1 MTRHVDVL
9 IIGAGLS
16 GIGAACHL
24 VREQTGRSYAILER
38 RENIGGTWDLFKYPG
53 IRSDSDMLTFGFG
66 FRPWIGTKV
75 LADGG
80 SIRQYV
86 EDTAKE
92 YGVTDHITFGR
103 KVVHLAFDRATAQWT
118 VEALIEATGET
129 ETWTADVVV
138 GASGYYNY
146 DEGFQPDFP
155 GQADFQGQIVHPQHW
170 PENLDYQGKK
180 VVVIGSGATAI
191 TLIPSM
197 ADDVEHITM
206 LQRSPTYI
214 QALPSDDPV
223 AIGFKKSR
231 VPDAIAYKI
240 GRARN
245 IALQRASFQLS
256 RTNPELSKKLIL
268 AQIRLQVGKHVDM
281 RHFTPSYNPW
291 DQRLCVVPNGDLF
304 KALKSGKADIVTDR
318 IAKFTE
324 EGILTESGQE
334 LEADIIVTATGLNVQ
349 ILGGA
354 TMTIDGEPVK
364 MNETVAYKS
373 VLYSDIPNFLMI
385 LGYTNAS
392 WTLKADL
399 AAAYLCR
406 VLNIMRDRGYTT
418 FEVNAKP
425 EDYAEESLMGGAL
438 TSGYIQR
445 GDGVMPRQGARG
457 AWKLVNNYY
466 RDRTLMHKAPIEDG
480 VLRFSKTGTAARAGQ
495 QQVAEAE
502 A

>member
-16 GIGAACHL
+16 GIGTACHL
-24 VREQTGRSYAILER
+24 TREQTGRSYAILER

-75 LADGG
+75 LADGA

-92 YGVTDHITFGR
+92 YGVTEHINFGR
-103 KVVHLAFDRATAQWT
+103 KVVHLNFDRSRAQWT

-129 ETWTADVVV
+129 ETWTADFVV

-146 DEGFQPDFP
+146 DKGYRPEFP
-155 GQADFQGQIVHPQHW
+155 GEADFTGQIVHPQHW
-170 PENLDYQGKK
+170 PEDLDYTGKK

-197 ADDVEHITM
+197 ADKAAHVTM
-206 LQRSPTYI
+206 LQRSPTWI

-223 AIGFKKSR
+223 AIGFKKTR

-256 RTNPELSKKLIL
+256 RTNPELAKKLML
-268 AQIRLQVGKHVDM
+268 AQVRLQLGNKVDL

-304 KALKSGKADIVTDR
+304 KVLKSGKADIVTDR

-324 EGILTESGQE
+324 KGILTESGQE

-354 TMTIDGEPVK
+354 TMSIDDEPVK

-385 LGYTNAS
+385 IGYTNAS

-418 FEVNAKP
+418 FEVHANP
-425 EDYAEESLMGGAL
+425 EDIAEESLMGGAL

-445 GDGVMPRQGARG
+445 GNGEMPRQGARG
-457 AWKLVNNYY
+457 AWKLINNYY

-480 VLRFSKTGTAARAGQ
+480 ILRFSKVGTAVEPAEK
-495 QQVAEAE
+495 VANA
-502 A
+502 

>member
-16 GIGAACHL
+16 GIGTACHL
-24 VREQTGRSYAILER
+24 SREQTGRTYAILER

-75 LADGG
+75 LADGA
-80 SIRQYV
+80 SIRDYV

-103 KVVHLAFDRATAQWT
+103 KVIHLAFDRAAALWTVTAQ
-118 VEALIEATGET
+118 IEATGEA
-129 ETWTADVVV
+129 ETWTANFVV

-146 DEGFQPDFP
+146 DKGYQPEFP
-155 GQADFQGQIVHPQHW
+155 GQADFKGRIVHPQHW
-170 PENLDYQGKK
+170 PEDLDYAGKK

-197 ADDVEHITM
+197 ADTAAHVTM
-206 LQRSPTYI
+206 LQRSPTWI

-231 VPDAIAYKI
+231 VPDAVAYRI

-256 RTNPELSKKLIL
+256 RTNPELAKKLML
-268 AQIRLQVGKHVDM
+268 AQVRLQLGKKVDLS
-281 RHFTPSYNPW
+281 HFTPNYNPW

-304 KALKSGKADIVTDR
+304 KVLKSGKADIVTDR
-318 IAKFTE
+318 IATFTE
-324 EGILTESGQE
+324 NGILTESGQV
-334 LEADIIVTATGLNVQ
+334 LEADVIVTATGLNVQ

-354 TMTIDGEPVK
+354 TMSIDDEPVK

-385 LGYTNAS
+385 IGYTNAS

-418 FEVNAKP
+418 FEVNAGP
-425 EDYAEESLMGGAL
+425 DDFAEESLMGGAL

-445 GDGVMPRQGARG
+445 GNGEMPRQGARG

-480 VLRFSKTGTAARAGQ
+480 VLRFSKTGTTVKPGAKVAG
-495 QQVAEAE
+495 A
-502 A
+502 

>member
-1 MTRHVDVL
+1 MTQHVDVL

-24 VREQTGRSYAILER
+24 IREKTGSTYAILER

-75 LADGG
+75 LADGA
-80 SIRQYV
+80 SIRDYV
-86 EDTAKE
+86 EETAKE
-92 YGVTDHITFGR
+92 YGVTDHINFGR
-103 KVVHLAFDRATAQWT
+103 KVVSMDFDRTAAQWT
-118 VEALIEATGET
+118 VTVLVEATGET
-129 ETWTADVVV
+129 ETWTANVLV
-138 GASGYYNY
+138 GACGYYNY
-146 DEGFQPDFP
+146 DKGYRPAFP
-155 GQADFQGQIVHPQHW
+155 GEDDFRGQIVHPQHW
-170 PENLDYQGKK
+170 PEDLDYTGKK

-197 ADDVEHITM
+197 APTAGHVTM
-206 LQRSPTYI
+206 LQRSPTWI
-214 QALPSDDPV
+214 QALPSEDPV
-223 AIGFKKSR
+223 AKGLKLAR
-231 VPDAIAYKI
+231 VPDQIAYKI

-256 RTNPELSKKLIL
+256 RTNPKLAKKLFL
-268 AQIRLQVGKHVDM
+268 AQIRLQLGKNVDL

-304 KALKSGKADIVTDR
+304 KVLKSGKADIVTDR
-318 IAKFTE
+318 IATFTE
-324 EGILTESGQE
+324 KGIVTESGRE
-334 LEADIIVTATGLNVQ
+334 IEADVIVTATGLNVQ

-354 TMTIDGEPVK
+354 TMSIDGEPVK
-364 MNETVAYKS
+364 LNETVAYKS

-399 AAAYLCR
+399 AASYLCR
-406 VLNIMRDRGYTT
+406 VLKIMRDRSYTT
-418 FEVNAKP
+418 FEVHAEP
-425 EDYAEESLMGGAL
+425 EDFAEESLMGGAL

-445 GDGVMPRQGARG
+445 GDGEMPRQGARG
-457 AWKLVNNYY
+457 AWKVVNNYY
-466 RDRTLMHKAPIEDG
+466 RDRKLMHDAEIEDG
-480 VLRFSKTGTAARAGQ
+480 VLQFSKVDIAVVPDSK
-495 QQVAEAE
+495 VASA
-502 A
+502 